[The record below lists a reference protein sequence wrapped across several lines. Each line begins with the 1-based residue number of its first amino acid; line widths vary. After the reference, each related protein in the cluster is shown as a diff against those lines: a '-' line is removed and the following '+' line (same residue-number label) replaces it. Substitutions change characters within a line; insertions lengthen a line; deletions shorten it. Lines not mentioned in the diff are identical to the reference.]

1 VCVLCFLALRELFVI
16 ALIACVVLLLIGLYA
31 VVAKRNII
39 KIIIGFSLI
48 EYAVNLFFALV
59 GFKTGALPP
68 IITDVNQA
76 RNFVDPVPQA
86 LVLTAIVI
94 GLATTAL
101 MLALAMRIYEKY
113 RTFDITEIKR
123 LNG

>member
-1 VCVLCFLALRELFVI
+1 MVALLACILLF
-16 ALIACVVLLLIGLYA
+16 LIGLYA
-31 VVAKRNII
+31 VATKRNIVR
-39 KIIIGFSLI
+39 IIIGFSLT

-59 GFKTGALPP
+59 GFKQDALPP
-68 IITDVNQA
+68 IITDTKLA

-86 LVLTAIVI
+86 LVLTSIVI

-113 RTFDITEIKR
+113 HTFDINEIRR
-123 LNG
+123 LRG

>member
-1 VCVLCFLALRELFVI
+1 ML
-16 ALIACVVLLLIGLYA
+16 LLLIGLYA
-31 VVAKRNII
+31 VVTKRNII
-39 KIIIGFSLI
+39 RIVIGFSLV
-48 EYAVNLFFALV
+48 EYAVNLLFALV
-59 GFKTGALPP
+59 GFKSDALPP
-68 IITDVNQA
+68 IITDVTQP

-113 RTFDITEIKR
+113 RTFDITEIRR
-123 LNG
+123 LKG

>member
-1 VCVLCFLALRELFVI
+1 MI
-16 ALIACVVLLLIGLYA
+16 ALTACVVLILIGLYA

-48 EYAVNLFFALV
+48 EYGVNLFFALI
-59 GFKTGALPP
+59 GFKRDALPP
-68 IITDVNQA
+68 IITDVRMT

-86 LVLTAIVI
+86 LVLTSIVI

-113 RTFDITEIKR
+113 KTFDIAEIRR
-123 LNG
+123 LRG

>member
-1 VCVLCFLALRELFVI
+1 
-16 ALIACVVLLLIGLYA
+16 
-31 VVAKRNII
+31 
-39 KIIIGFSLI
+39 
-48 EYAVNLFFALV
+48 
-59 GFKTGALPP
+59 
-68 IITDVNQA
+68 
-76 RNFVDPVPQA
+76 VPQA

-123 LNG
+123 LKG

>member
-1 VCVLCFLALRELFVI
+1 ML
-16 ALIACVVLLLIGLYA
+16 LLLIGLYA
-31 VVAKRNII
+31 VVTKRNII
-39 KIIIGFSLI
+39 RIIIGFSLV

-59 GFKTGALPP
+59 GFRHNSIPP
-68 IITDVNQA
+68 ILTSVGQS
-76 RNFVDPVPQA
+76 RSNFVDPVPQA

-113 RTFDITEIKR
+113 RTFDITEIRR
-123 LNG
+123 LKG

>member
-1 VCVLCFLALRELFVI
+1 VI
-16 ALIACVVLLLIGLYA
+16 ALFACIALMLIGLYA
-31 VVAKRNII
+31 VVTKRNII
-39 KIIIGFSLI
+39 RIIIGFSLV

-59 GFKTGALPP
+59 GFKTGGIPP
-68 IITDVNQA
+68 IITDVAQS
-76 RNFVDPVPQA
+76 RGNFVDPVPQA

-113 RTFDITEIKR
+113 RTFDITEIRR
-123 LNG
+123 LKG

>member
-1 VCVLCFLALRELFVI
+1 
-16 ALIACVVLLLIGLYA
+16 
-31 VVAKRNII
+31 
-39 KIIIGFSLI
+39 
-48 EYAVNLFFALV
+48 LFFALV
-59 GFKTGALPP
+59 GFKRDALPP
-68 IITDVNQA
+68 IITDVTQP

-113 RTFDITEIKR
+113 RTFDITEIRR
-123 LNG
+123 LKG

>member
-1 VCVLCFLALRELFVI
+1 MVALLA
-16 ALIACVVLLLIGLYA
+16 CLLLVLIGLYA
-31 VVAKRNII
+31 VVTKRNII
-39 KIIIGFSLI
+39 RIVIGFSLV

-59 GFKTGALPP
+59 GFKRDALPP
-68 IITDVNQA
+68 IITDVAQT
-76 RNFVDPVPQA
+76 RNFVDPLPQA

-113 RTFDITEIKR
+113 RTFDITEIRR
-123 LNG
+123 LRG